1 MARAQK
7 KRVTKPA
14 RAAAPAVS
22 QEEISREAFKLFQA
36 RHGAPGDPIA
46 DWFEAERIVR
56 SRAQAAKPRVA
67 AASASAGGGRARRSR
82 TTSRRRR

>member
-1 MARAQK
+1 MSDRI
-7 KRVTKPA
+7 RLHDMV
-14 RAAAPAVS
+14 
-22 QEEISREAFKLFQA
+22 FQA

-56 SRAQAAKPRVA
+56 SRTQAAKPRAA
-67 AASASAGGGRARRSR
+67 AASASAGGGGRRAR